1 MRQENQCKPGWIRVG
16 AWWLAGLL
24 WFGTALAGQLPE
36 ELHYRV
42 SYQGVFSAGA
52 KVPIADLV
60 LRTDRPAPNAP
71 YLESELLVSSAPY
84 ATVETFYPIR
94 YRIRSWYWPD
104 RSAVLASEYH
114 EFGRPDDIEHK
125 LIYLDRTD
133 RPFLSRNLLDQD
145 QGVLQALLAGSYRA
159 KAQRGQRHAYDRLGL
174 LQAIRARDLTPGNEF
189 TRIVSNGSKMLR
201 YRVKVEKAQPLAV
214 GGRSWPA
221 LKLRI
226 DGLERDE
233 RGREQP
239 AHRPVY
245 LWVGADRRHVP
256 LLAVARGAAGKFR
269 IERVTDPG
277 LQLARRE
284 TP

>member
-1 MRQENQCKPGWIRVG
+1 MKQEKRRKMDWMRAG
-16 AWWLAGLL
+16 ARWLAGLL
-24 WFGTALAGQLPE
+24 CLGSALATQLPE

-60 LRTDRPAPNAP
+60 LRTDRPGPNAP
-71 YLESELLVSSAPY
+71 YLESELVATSAPY
-84 ATVETFYPIR
+84 AAVEAFYPIR

-125 LIYLDRTD
+125 LIYLDRID
-133 RPFLSRNLLDQD
+133 RPFLSRNLLKED

-159 KAQRGQRHAYDRLGL
+159 KAHRGQRHAYDRLGL
-174 LQAIRARDLTPGNEF
+174 VQAIRARDLTPGSEF

-201 YRVKVEKAQPLAV
+201 YRVKVEKAQPLAL
-214 GGRSWPA
+214 GGQSWPA

-226 DGLERDE
+226 DGLEQDK
-233 RGREQP
+233 RGREEP
-239 AHRPVY
+239 AHRPIY
-245 LWVGADRRHVP
+245 LWVSADPRHVP
-256 LLAVARGAAGKFR
+256 LLAVARGAAGKIR
-269 IERVTDPG
+269 IERVMDSG

-284 TP
+284 TD

>member
-1 MRQENQCKPGWIRVG
+1 MRQEKRRKRNWIRVG
-16 AWWLAGLL
+16 AGWLAGLL
-24 WFGTALAGQLPE
+24 CFGSALAAELPE

-60 LRTDRPAPNAP
+60 LRTDRSAPDAP

-84 ATVETFYPIR
+84 AAVETFYPIR

-133 RPFLSRNLLDQD
+133 RPFLSRNLLKEDREA
-145 QGVLQALLAGSYRA
+145 LQALLGGSYRA

-174 LQAIRARDLTPGNEF
+174 LQAIRAGDLRPGSRF

-201 YRVKVEKAQPLAV
+201 YRVKVEKAQPLAL
-214 GGRSWPA
+214 GGQSWPA

-226 DGLERDE
+226 DGLEQDE
-233 RGREQP
+233 RGREKP

-245 LWVGADRRHVP
+245 LWLSADSRRVP
-256 LLAVARGAAGKFR
+256 LQAVARGAAGKFY
-269 IERVTDPG
+269 IERVTDAG
-277 LQLARRE
+277 LQLVRRE
-284 TP
+284 AP

>member
-1 MRQENQCKPGWIRVG
+1 MKQEKRRNWGWIRAG
-16 AWWLAGLL
+16 AAWFAVLLCFGSTLA
-24 WFGTALAGQLPE
+24 TELPE
-36 ELHYRV
+36 ELNYRV

-60 LRTDRPAPNAP
+60 LRTDRPAPDAP

-84 ATVETFYPIR
+84 AAVETFYPIR

-114 EFGRPDDIEHK
+114 EFGRADDVEHK

-133 RPFLSRNLLDQD
+133 QPFLSRNLLKED
-145 QGVLQALLAGSYRA
+145 QGVLQALLGGSYRA
-159 KAQRGQRHAYDRLGL
+159 KAQPGQRHAYDRLGL
-174 LQAIRARDLTPGNEF
+174 LQAIRARHLAPGSEF
-189 TRIVSNGSKMLR
+189 TRIVSNGRKMLR
-201 YRVKVEKAQPLAV
+201 YRVKVEKAQLLAL
-214 GGRSWPA
+214 GGQSRHA

-226 DGLERDE
+226 DGLEQDE
-233 RGREQP
+233 RGREKP

-245 LWVGADRRHVP
+245 LWLSADSRQVP
-256 LLAVARGAAGKFR
+256 LLAVARGAAGKFY
-269 IERVTDPG
+269 IERVTDAG

-284 TP
+284 AP